1 MGWALGPVALVSA
14 VAVAVVLV
22 LLAFVRRRGRSLPEW
37 IVTARQL
44 RSRQKSAAKQTVPPG
59 TEPGLVPA
67 VECDPTLRTYTY
79 GSRERRPVGIIG
91 DGTFVTAVV
100 QRALAEAEQTV
111 DRIDLTG
118 DPRDALHR
126 LIAGSWSLTAD
137 AGALLAAAEQA
148 LPAEDVRAAHDG
160 LLARATALIER
171 GRAEGAFRTDLSSS
185 WLASVLHSLVH
196 CAATEVAAGRL
207 SAEDAADYIAATAL
221 SSFTPPG

>member
-1 MGWALGPVALVSA
+1 MTTHKAS
-14 VAVAVVLV
+14 
-22 LLAFVRRRGRSLPEW
+22 
-37 IVTARQL
+37 
-44 RSRQKSAAKQTVPPG
+44 
-59 TEPGLVPA
+59 
-67 VECDPTLRTYTY
+67 
-79 GSRERRPVGIIG
+79 RRPESPRPESPRARKRADAERNIEAILHAGRIALSRAPDASIGEIAEVAGVGRVTLYG
-91 DGTFVTAVV
+91 HFPTRAELVTAVV
-100 QRALAEAEQTV
+100 QRALAEAEETV
-111 DRIDLTG
+111 ERIDLTG

-137 AGALLAAAEQA
+137 ARALLAAAEQA

-221 SSFTPPG
+221 SSFTPPA

>member
-1 MGWALGPVALVSA
+1 MTTHDASPRTRKRADAERNIEAILDAARIALSRDPDASIGEIAKAAGVGRVTLYGHFPTRAELV
-14 VAVAVVLV
+14 
-22 LLAFVRRRGRSLPEW
+22 
-37 IVTARQL
+37 T
-44 RSRQKSAAKQTVPPG
+44 T
-59 TEPGLVPA
+59 
-67 VECDPTLRTYTY
+67 
-79 GSRERRPVGIIG
+79 
-91 DGTFVTAVV
+91 VV

-137 AGALLAAAEQA
+137 AGALLAAADQA

-160 LLARATALIER
+160 LLARATDLIER
-171 GRAEGAFRTDLSSS
+171 GRAEGVFRTDLSSS

-207 SAEDAADYIAATAL
+207 AEEDAADHIAATAL
-221 SSFTPPG
+221 SSFTPPA

>member
-1 MGWALGPVALVSA
+1 MTTHETS
-14 VAVAVVLV
+14 
-22 LLAFVRRRGRSLPEW
+22 
-37 IVTARQL
+37 
-44 RSRQKSAAKQTVPPG
+44 
-59 TEPGLVPA
+59 
-67 VECDPTLRTYTY
+67 
-79 GSRERRPVGIIG
+79 RRPVSLHTRKRADAERNIEAILDAARIALSRDPDASIG
-91 DGTFVTAVV
+91 EIAKAAGVGRVTLYGHFPTRAELVTAVV

-185 WLASVLHSLVH
+185 SLASLLHSLVH

-207 SAEDAADYIAATAL
+207 ASEDAGGNIAATAL